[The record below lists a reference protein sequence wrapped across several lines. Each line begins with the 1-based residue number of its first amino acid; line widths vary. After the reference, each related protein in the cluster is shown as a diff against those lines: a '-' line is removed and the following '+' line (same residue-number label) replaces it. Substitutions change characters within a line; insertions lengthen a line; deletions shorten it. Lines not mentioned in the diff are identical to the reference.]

1 MDTQPSEYDRLLSQL
16 AADFEALANIL
27 QQAIEAQDSGNA
39 SLDAL
44 VSAKAA
50 AEKGADLARRNVR
63 A

>member
-1 MDTQPSEYDRLLSQL
+1 MDVQTSEYDRLLSQL

-44 VSAKAA
+44 LSARAA